1 MFPRG
6 NFMDV
11 IGLKRFSDEALI
23 DEELR
28 AERLFPAFAV
38 DPDNKVFLCN
48 DKTLG
53 FVFECQPLAGGDE
66 KINDKLEQF
75 LAQNYPT

>member
-53 FVFECQPLAGGDE
+53 FVF
-66 KINDKLEQF
+66 
-75 LAQNYPT
+75 

>member
-1 MFPRG
+1 
-6 NFMDV
+6 MDV

-38 DPDNKVFLCN
+38 DPDNKVFL
-48 DKTLG
+48 
-53 FVFECQPLAGGDE
+53 
-66 KINDKLEQF
+66 
-75 LAQNYPT
+75 